1 MKDITNKLQIKI
13 QIIQIQNKKQKNE
26 MFNDVQ
32 RWHATVGD
40 LQLWR
45 MATRHHLELNMK
57 LKPTNGAL
65 NVLVMAEAD

>member
-1 MKDITNKLQIKI
+1 
-13 QIIQIQNKKQKNE
+13 

-32 RWHATVGD
+32 RWHATVGN
-40 LQLWR
+40 LPLWR
-45 MATRHHLELNMK
+45 MATQHHLELNMK